1 MQRKEVMNL
10 YIISNR
16 LPIKIVKDKSD
27 NFQFIKSEGGL
38 ATGLES
44 LDITDNEKHWIGWPG
59 IEITDSRMKH
69 KLKKQLN
76 DLNYHPIF
84 LSQKQIVQYYE
95 GYSNSILWP
104 LFHYFYS
111 FIEYDNRYWDA
122 YKEVNQLFFEEVL
135 KIVEP
140 GSIVW
145 VHDYHLMLLPKM
157 LRDGIENIKIGY
169 FHHVPFPSYEFFR
182 VLPERAE
189 LLNGLLGADLIG
201 FHTFDYVR
209 HFVDAVFRVLKLN
222 FQLDCVCLGN
232 YKSYVNAFPMGINY
246 NLYHDAALKP
256 EVKEHVKVLKN
267 NYGKDNKLI
276 LSVDR
281 LDYSKGIIHR
291 IKGFNLFLKNHPE
304 FHGKVSLVMIIVPSR
319 DTVNKYAKL
328 KKVIDEKIGAINGK
342 YSNINWTPV
351 YYFYHSFDF
360 DDLVAMYSMA
370 DIALVNPLRDG
381 MNLVA
386 KEYVAVKGDNPGVLI
401 LSEMAGAAA
410 ELQSSILINPNDIKQ
425 IENAILQALNM
436 PCSEQ
441 IRRIKKMQVTL
452 SKYTVKKWAS
462 DFVNNLLTVYDKN
475 RVLNHKEIN
484 DSNIKLISDLF
495 RNASHRLLLFD
506 YDGTLVG
513 FKEDPEEAFPD
524 EEILEFLYRLIS
536 DNKNYVVI
544 ISGRDKA
551 TLEKWFGNLNIVLVA
566 EHGAA
571 TKENGIWQEL
581 IQKVNWDDEIISI
594 LNEFVDKTLGS
605 HLEIK
610 KTALVWHFR
619 NVDEGLAVLREQ
631 QLINTLIS
639 PCNRCGLQIMRGNKI
654 LEIKSPV
661 CSKGIE
667 IKRLLENRQYDFIL
681 AIGDDVTDE
690 DMFRAL
696 PDNAFSIKVGTISY
710 GAKYNIPLQKDVFP
724 FLHTIFGMND
734 NFCN

>member
-1 MQRKEVMNL
+1 MNL

-551 TLEKWFGNLNIVLVA
+551 TLEKWFGNLNIVLGLSNKFSQA
-566 EHGAA
+566 
-571 TKENGIWQEL
+571 L
-581 IQKVNWDDEIISI
+581 I
-594 LNEFVDKTLGS
+594 F
-605 HLEIK
+605 
-610 KTALVWHFR
+610 A
-619 NVDEGLAVLREQ
+619 
-631 QLINTLIS
+631 
-639 PCNRCGLQIMRGNKI
+639 
-654 LEIKSPV
+654 
-661 CSKGIE
+661 
-667 IKRLLENRQYDFIL
+667 
-681 AIGDDVTDE
+681 
-690 DMFRAL
+690 
-696 PDNAFSIKVGTISY
+696 
-710 GAKYNIPLQKDVFP
+710 
-724 FLHTIFGMND
+724 
-734 NFCN
+734 